1 MTESEAVLQQARA
14 AVSAGRWHD
23 GLELLSEPGAPA
35 GADALDL
42 LGRAAYGAGRLEL
55 SINCREQLYRLHL
68 DAGQTVAAAEAA
80 ATVALQLL
88 VDTALMAPVRGWLA
102 RADALLTGT
111 EPGSVHAVLAAVRG
125 YERYL
130 SGDLP
135 AARAAAHQAVELGE
149 AHRQPLAALLGRV
162 ASARIAIAD
171 GAVAEGTAGLD
182 EIGARLMG
190 GEADSLTTG
199 LMYCELVCAAQNLG
213 DHARAVEWH
222 EAMQRWAT
230 LDAVGSVG
238 GRCRVHRVELLRMSG
253 PADAA
258 EDAAV
263 QACDELRPWLR
274 REFGWPLAEL
284 AQIRLRR
291 GDLAGAEDAF
301 LGAVEHSWVVQPGF
315 ALLRLAQGDAGTAA
329 AMIDDALAHPV
340 AVPSKEWPP
349 VGELRLA
356 PLYDAQAEIAFA
368 RGDEPAATAAAT
380 ALERIAATAGGGS
393 VLSARSALARARSL
407 LLRGELGK
415 AATTCSDA
423 IARWTDL
430 CAPYEA
436 ATARLVLARIQQA
449 RGQHELARVT
459 QEAAKRALRGYGAAI
474 PPDATPAHTTQV
486 GKHEALFLA
495 EGTLR
500 RVAFAGREAVLPDL
514 TGLRHVARL
523 LAEPGREFH
532 VLDLLGAGLR
542 DAGALPHLDAEAR
555 EAYRRRLQEV
565 QDDLAEAEANHDT
578 ARAELAQRDRD
589 YLISEL
595 TRAVGLG
602 GRDRGSGTPQER
614 ARTTITRSI
623 RYALARLRDIH
634 PELASHLDRTINT
647 GTYCSYT
654 PELAA
659 PVTWC
664 TAASPH
670 HAAS

>member
-1 MTESEAVLQQARA
+1 
-14 AVSAGRWHD
+14 
-23 GLELLSEPGAPA
+23 
-35 GADALDL
+35 LDL

-55 SINCREQLYRLHL
+55 SISCRERLYRLHL
-68 DAGQTVAAAEAA
+68 DAGQSVAAAEAA

-102 RADALLTGT
+102 RADALLTGI

-130 SGDLP
+130 CGDLP

-162 ASARIAIAD
+162 ASARIAIAG
-171 GAVAEGTAGLD
+171 GAVADGIARLD

-238 GRCRVHRVELLRMSG
+238 GRCRVHRAELLRMSG

-291 GDLAGAEDAF
+291 GDLAGAEEAF
-301 LGAVEHSWVVQPGF
+301 LGAAGHGWVVQPGF

-349 VGELRLA
+349 AGELRLA
-356 PLYDAQAEIAFA
+356 PLYDAQAEIACA
-368 RGDEPAATAAAT
+368 RGDEPAATAAAA
-380 ALERIAATAGGGS
+380 ALERIATTAGGS
-393 VLSARSALARARSL
+393 VLLARSALARARSL
-407 LLRGELGK
+407 LLRGELAA
-415 AATTCSDA
+415 AATACSDA
-423 IARWTDL
+423 VARWADL
-430 CAPYEA
+430 GAPYEA
-436 ATARLVLARIQQA
+436 GTARLVLARIQQA

-459 QEAAKRALRGYGAAI
+459 REAAELALRGYGAAI
-474 PPDATPAHTTQV
+474 PPKAAPAHTTRV
-486 GKHEALFLA
+486 GQHEALFVA

-500 RVAFAGREAVLPDL
+500 RVVFAGREAVLPDL

-565 QDDLAEAEANHDT
+565 EDDLAEAEANHDT

-589 YLISEL
+589 YLIAEL

-602 GRDRGSGTPQER
+602 GRGRGSGAPQER

-623 RYALARLRDIH
+623 RYALARLRDVH

-659 PVTWC
+659 PVTWR
-664 TAASPH
+664 TGASTH
-670 HAAS
+670 HAGS

>member
-14 AVSAGRWHD
+14 AVGAGRWHD
-23 GLELLSEPGAPA
+23 GLELLRAPGAPD
-35 GADALDL
+35 GAEALDL

-55 SINCREQLYRLHL
+55 SINCRERLYRLHL
-68 DAGQTVAAAEAA
+68 DAGQAVAAAEAA

-88 VDTALMAPVRGWLA
+88 VDTALMAPVRGWLT
-102 RADALLTGT
+102 RADALLTGI
-111 EPGSVHAVLAAVRG
+111 EPGSVHAVLTAVRG

-135 AARAAAHQAVELGE
+135 AARAVELGE

-171 GAVAEGTAGLD
+171 GAVAEGIARLD

-190 GEADSLTTG
+190 GEADSLITG

-222 EAMQRWAT
+222 EAMRRWAT
-230 LDAVGSVG
+230 SDAVGSVG
-238 GRCRVHRVELLRMSG
+238 GRCRVHRAELLRMSG

-291 GDLAGAEDAF
+291 GDLAGAEEAF
-301 LGAVEHSWVVQPGF
+301 LGAAEHGWVVQPGL
-315 ALLRLAQGDAGTAA
+315 ALLRLAQGDADTAA
-329 AMIDDALAHPV
+329 AMTDDALTHPV

-349 VGELRLA
+349 AGELRLA
-356 PLYDAQAEIAFA
+356 PLYDAQAEIACA
-368 RGDEPAATAAAT
+368 RGDEPTATAAAT

-393 VLSARSALARARSL
+393 VLPARSALARARSL

-415 AATTCSDA
+415 ATTACSDA

-459 QEAAKRALRGYGAAI
+459 QQAAERALRGYGAAI
-474 PPDATPAHTTQV
+474 PPDATPVHTIQA

-500 RVAFAGREAVLPDL
+500 RVAFAGREAMLPDL
-514 TGLRHVARL
+514 TGLRHMARL

-542 DAGALPHLDAEAR
+542 DAGVLPHLDAEAR

-565 QDDLAEAEANHDT
+565 QDDLDQAETNHDT

-659 PVTWC
+659 PVTWR

-670 HAAS
+670 HTAS